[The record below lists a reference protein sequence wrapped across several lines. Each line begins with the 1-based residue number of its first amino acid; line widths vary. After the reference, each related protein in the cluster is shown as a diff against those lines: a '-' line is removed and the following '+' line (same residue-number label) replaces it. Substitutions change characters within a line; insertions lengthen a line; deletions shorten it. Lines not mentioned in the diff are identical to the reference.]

1 LMKKGKSHTKNSANV
16 TVSSIK
22 NVKGRAKSYEGQ
34 GNWNA
39 SPGSPIKIE
48 AREEYCRD
56 IKYKSNNN
64 IKINRE
70 RGNLCDGAMKNKPR
84 GSPECSPGS
93 QSEAEK
99 AGYK

>member
-1 LMKKGKSHTKNSANV
+1 MKKGKSNTKNSIKV
-16 TVSSIK
+16 TAPSTK
-22 NVKGRAKSYEGQ
+22 NPKGKAKSHEEQ

-39 SPGSPIKIE
+39 SPGFPIKIE

-56 IKYKSNNN
+56 IKYKSNNH

-93 QSEAEK
+93 QSEAGK